1 MEGVCVFIYF
11 KMKSRLL
18 YVYHL
23 LFIIGFLIIEH
34 LLDNAINFNFH
45 LLFIIGFSVINSL
58 FKYRNQLPTENC

>member
-18 YVYHL
+18 HVYHL

-34 LLDNAINFNFH
+34 LLNNAINFNYH
-45 LLFIIGFSVINSL
+45 LLFIIEFSVIKNL
-58 FKYRNQLPTENC
+58 FKYRN